1 MSKITKQSLKI
12 ILFSLCIILFV
23 YLTKLLLLNEIKL
36 FDDMVFNLVAN
47 LRCEP
52 LTIIFKFFSFLC
64 SFYFV
69 IILTIIIMLFSKDRK
84 VTFYIVLNVLFCF
97 FLNQTLKFFFARS
110 RPTEINLIVEN
121 GYSFPSGHSMLS
133 LAYYGFFVY
142 LILNSNIKRKNKI
155 LAIISLALLIFFIGL
170 SRIYLGVHYA
180 SDVLAGFAISSAY
193 LILYIQFFYNKKTIK

>member
-69 IILTIIIMLFSKDRK
+69 IILTIIIMLFSKDKK

-110 RPTEINLIVEN
+110 RPTEINLIIEN

-180 SDVLAGFAISSAY
+180 SDVLAGFAISAAY

>member
-170 SRIYLGVHYA
+170 SRIYLGVHYE
-180 SDVLAGFAISSAY
+180 SDVLAGFAISAAY
-193 LILYIQFFYNKKTIK
+193 LILYIQFFYNKKND

>member
-69 IILTIIIMLFSKDRK
+69 IILTIIIMLFSKDKK

-180 SDVLAGFAISSAY
+180 SDVLAGFAISAAY

>member
-69 IILTIIIMLFSKDRK
+69 IILTIIIMLFSKDKK

-133 LAYYGFFVY
+133 LAYYGFYVY
-142 LILNSNIKRKNKI
+142 LLLNSNIKRKNKI

-180 SDVLAGFAISSAY
+180 SDVLAGFAISAAY

>member
-180 SDVLAGFAISSAY
+180 SDVLAGFAISAAY

>member
-180 SDVLAGFAISSAY
+180 SDVLAGFAISAAY
-193 LILYIQFFYNKKTIK
+193 LILYIHLNELMI

>member
-69 IILTIIIMLFSKDRK
+69 IILTIIIMLFSKDKK
-84 VTFYIVLNVLFCF
+84 VTFYIALNVLFCF

-110 RPTEINLIVEN
+110 RPTEINLIVEK

-180 SDVLAGFAISSAY
+180 SDVLAGFAISAAY

>member
-69 IILTIIIMLFSKDRK
+69 IILTIIIMLFSKDKK

-180 SDVLAGFAISSAY
+180 SDVLAGFAISAAY
-193 LILYIQFFYNKKTIK
+193 LILYIQFFYNKKTII

>member
-69 IILTIIIMLFSKDRK
+69 IILTIIIMLFSKDKK

-110 RPTEINLIVEN
+110 RPTEINLIIEN

-142 LILNSNIKRKNKI
+142 LILNSNIKRKNKV

-180 SDVLAGFAISSAY
+180 SDVLAGFAISAAY

>member
-69 IILTIIIMLFSKDRK
+69 IILTIIIMLFSKDKK
-84 VTFYIVLNVLFCF
+84 VTFYIALNVLFCF

>member
-1 MSKITKQSLKI
+1 MSKVTKQSLKI

-69 IILTIIIMLFSKDRK
+69 IILTIIIMLFSKDKK

-180 SDVLAGFAISSAY
+180 SDVLAGFAISAAY

>member
-69 IILTIIIMLFSKDRK
+69 IILTIIIMLFSKDKK

>member
-12 ILFSLCIILFV
+12 VLFSLCIILFV

-69 IILTIIIMLFSKDRK
+69 IILTIIIMLFSKDKK

-180 SDVLAGFAISSAY
+180 SDVLAGFAISAAY

>member
-1 MSKITKQSLKI
+1 MSKVTKQSLKI

-69 IILTIIIMLFSKDRK
+69 IILTIIIMLFSKDKK

-155 LAIISLALLIFFIGL
+155 IAIISLALLIFFIGL

-180 SDVLAGFAISSAY
+180 SDVLAGFAISAAY

>member
-69 IILTIIIMLFSKDRK
+69 IILTIIIMLFSKDKK
-84 VTFYIVLNVLFCF
+84 VTFYIALNVLFCF

-180 SDVLAGFAISSAY
+180 SDVLAGFAISAAY

>member
-69 IILTIIIMLFSKDRK
+69 IILTIIIMLFSKYKK

-155 LAIISLALLIFFIGL
+155 LAIISLALLIFFVGL

-180 SDVLAGFAISSAY
+180 SDVLAGFAISAAY
-193 LILYIQFFYNKKTIK
+193 LILYIQFF

>member
-69 IILTIIIMLFSKDRK
+69 IILTIIIMLFSKDKK

-180 SDVLAGFAISSAY
+180 SDVLAGFAISAAY
-193 LILYIQFFYNKKTIK
+193 LILYIQFLYNKKTIK

>member
-1 MSKITKQSLKI
+1 
-12 ILFSLCIILFV
+12 
-23 YLTKLLLLNEIKL
+23 
-36 FDDMVFNLVAN
+36 
-47 LRCEP
+47 
-52 LTIIFKFFSFLC
+52 
-64 SFYFV
+64 
-69 IILTIIIMLFSKDRK
+69 MLFSKDKK
-84 VTFYIVLNVLFCF
+84 VTFYIALNVLFCF

-180 SDVLAGFAISSAY
+180 SDVLAGFAISAAY

>member
-84 VTFYIVLNVLFCF
+84 VTFYIALNVLFCF

-180 SDVLAGFAISSAY
+180 SDVLAGFAISAAY

>member
-1 MSKITKQSLKI
+1 MNKITNQSLKI

-69 IILTIIIMLFSKDRK
+69 IILTIIIMLFSKDKK

-180 SDVLAGFAISSAY
+180 SDVLAGFAISAAY

>member
-69 IILTIIIMLFSKDRK
+69 TILTIIIMLFSKDRK

-180 SDVLAGFAISSAY
+180 SDVLAGFAISAAY

>member
-12 ILFSLCIILFV
+12 VLFSLCIILFV

-180 SDVLAGFAISSAY
+180 SDVLAGFAISAAY

>member
-1 MSKITKQSLKI
+1 MNKITKQSLKI

-69 IILTIIIMLFSKDRK
+69 IILTIIIMLFSKDKK

-180 SDVLAGFAISSAY
+180 SDVLAGFAISAAY

>member
-1 MSKITKQSLKI
+1 MNKITNQSLKI

-69 IILTIIIMLFSKDRK
+69 IILTIIIMLFSKDKK

-110 RPTEINLIVEN
+110 RPTEINLIVEK

-180 SDVLAGFAISSAY
+180 SDVLAGFAISAAY

>member
-1 MSKITKQSLKI
+1 MNKITNQSLKI

-36 FDDMVFNLVAN
+36 FDDMVFNLVTN

-69 IILTIIIMLFSKDRK
+69 IILTIIIMLFSKDKK

-180 SDVLAGFAISSAY
+180 SDVLAGFAISAAY

>member
-69 IILTIIIMLFSKDRK
+69 IILTIIIMLFSKDKK

-180 SDVLAGFAISSAY
+180 SDVLAGFAISAAY
-193 LILYIQFFYNKKTIK
+193 LILYIQFFYNKKAIK

>member
-69 IILTIIIMLFSKDRK
+69 IILTIIIMLFSKDKK

-142 LILNSNIKRKNKI
+142 LILNSNIKRKNKV

-180 SDVLAGFAISSAY
+180 SDVLAGFAISAAY

>member
-133 LAYYGFFVY
+133 LAYYGFYVY
-142 LILNSNIKRKNKI
+142 LLLNSNIKRKNKI

-180 SDVLAGFAISSAY
+180 SDVLAGFAISAAY

>member
-1 MSKITKQSLKI
+1 MNKITKQSLKI

-69 IILTIIIMLFSKDRK
+69 IILTIIIMLFSKDKK

>member
-69 IILTIIIMLFSKDRK
+69 IILTIIIMLFSKDKK

-110 RPTEINLIVEN
+110 RPTEINLIVEK

-180 SDVLAGFAISSAY
+180 SDVLAGFAISAAY

>member
-69 IILTIIIMLFSKDRK
+69 TILTIIIMLFSKDKK

-180 SDVLAGFAISSAY
+180 SDVLAGFAISAAY

>member
-1 MSKITKQSLKI
+1 MNKITKQSLKI

-180 SDVLAGFAISSAY
+180 SDVLAGFAISAAY

>member
-36 FDDMVFNLVAN
+36 FDDMVFNLVVN

-69 IILTIIIMLFSKDRK
+69 IILTIIIMLFSKDKK
-84 VTFYIVLNVLFCF
+84 VTFYIALNVLFCF

-180 SDVLAGFAISSAY
+180 SDVLAGFAISAAY